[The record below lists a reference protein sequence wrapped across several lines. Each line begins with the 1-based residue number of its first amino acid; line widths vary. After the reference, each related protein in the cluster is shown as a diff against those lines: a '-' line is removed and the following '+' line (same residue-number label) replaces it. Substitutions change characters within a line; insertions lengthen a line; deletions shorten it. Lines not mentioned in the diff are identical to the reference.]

1 MHRKD
6 RVHIMKENA
15 MKLEFA
21 AKSENEA
28 FARSVVSAFA
38 LNLDPTIEEMAD
50 IKTSVSEAVTNSII
64 HGYEGMDGKV
74 FVECII
80 SGREIKIVVK
90 DNGKGIKNVKEA
102 MQPMFTTNTDN
113 ERSGM
118 GFTVMQTFMD
128 KVKVESIVDV
138 GTKVTMSKTIGAS
151 AL

>member
-15 MKLEFA
+15 MKLEFV

>member
-74 FVECII
+74 FGECII